1 MPLPMAQHAAPPLAT
16 FGSAPTMA
24 IPTTASAQPPVSWAQ
39 TGAPTA
45 RGYAAAAAPR
55 NPEPLSI
62 PIDNLDDFYVGGD
75 YSAATP
81 APVPTSPSATLN
93 YGSVPTAEWTPPAE
107 RPIIR
112 PPVSGP
118 GPQARRMSSPSPVR
132 AADELGVEESEFD
145 KPTYLRRGLS
155 APE

>member
-1 MPLPMAQHAAPPLAT
+1 VTPPWPTVDTLRKSAS
-16 FGSAPTMA
+16 GSAL
-24 IPTTASAQPPVSWAQ
+24 PVKRA
-39 TGAPTA
+39 
-45 RGYAAAAAPR
+45 
-55 NPEPLSI
+55 
-62 PIDNLDDFYVGGD
+62 
-75 YSAATP
+75 SAATP
-81 APVPTSPSATLN
+81 APVPASPSSTLN

-112 PPVSGP
+112 PPISGA
-118 GPQARRMSSPSPVR
+118 GPQGRRMSSPAPVR